1 MGDEG
6 GGVQQTFRPGCLLY
20 QVFTESRQTQ
30 SAAIFVVR
38 AGGLG
43 MKVKSIDTAI
53 DEIVAACDGNVR
65 GALEVLLLLNEN
77 LEAELDQLYATLSGE
92 DHEHSSLIQV
102 H

>member
-1 MGDEG
+1 MP
-6 GGVQQTFRPGCLLY
+6 TLPGLY
-20 QVFTESRQTQ
+20 RITTNPILR
-30 SAAIFVVR
+30 AILVVC

-53 DEIVAACDGNVR
+53 NEIVAACDGDVR

-77 LEAELDQLYATLSGE
+77 LEAELDRLYATLSSE
-92 DHEHSSLIQV
+92 DHELSSLIRV